1 MQKCLS
7 NALVAEWKQVPPA
20 MFQHLVENLPR
31 RMEAHNFLVVQL
43 FCSLSL
49 VCRVK
54 VVYIAHSGQR
64 IPVKAHVED
73 NILYPSHMYV
83 HDQRHEFLKRLKCA
97 YESSWACSTCHV
109 YLPHNMIL
117 PPPCFT
123 DDVLDM
129 IILTPELDGIGV
141 TLPKVTRNFY
151 VDGHMPAHH

>member
-1 MQKCLS
+1 M
-7 NALVAEWKQVPPA
+7 
-20 MFQHLVENLPR
+20 ENVLCMNQSTGIR
-31 RMEAHNFLVVQL
+31 AYHNFLVVQL

-73 NILYPSHMYV
+73 NILYPSHMY
-83 HDQRHEFLKRLKCA
+83 RLKCA

-109 YLPHNMIL
+109 MTCWIWPLCSRRTRL
-117 PPPCFT
+117 RCQ
-123 DDVLDM
+123 

>member
-1 MQKCLS
+1 MFD
-7 NALVAEWKQVPPA
+7 EQVSTNFWSCIVGFFPSDS
-20 MFQHLVENLPR
+20 
-31 RMEAHNFLVVQL
+31 RMWELRSGVFFYTCFVRLA
-43 FCSLSL
+43 
-49 VCRVK
+49 RVK